1 MARCLVVGALV
12 FLIGCSAAEKPD
24 SAAERRDAC
33 ALSYG
38 PGTAGLS
45 LCLRGIYEP

>member
-12 FLIGCSAAEKPD
+12 FLFGCTAPGNPEATAEH
-24 SAAERRDAC
+24 RDAC
-33 ALSYG
+33 ARSYG
-38 PGTAGLS
+38 PGTAGHA